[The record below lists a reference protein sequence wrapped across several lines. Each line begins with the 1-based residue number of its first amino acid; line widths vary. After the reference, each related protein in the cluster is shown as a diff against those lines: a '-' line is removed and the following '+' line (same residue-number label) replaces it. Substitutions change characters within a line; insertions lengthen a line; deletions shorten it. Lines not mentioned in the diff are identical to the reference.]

1 MSALTLGALGVLGG
15 GLLIG
20 LAVAVPGRLLS
31 RPEPD
36 PLPADD
42 PAAIEEAGA

>member
-1 MSALTLGALGVLGG
+1 MSALTLGALGIFGG
-15 GLLIG
+15 GLLI
-20 LAVAVPGRLLS
+20 AVAVVLPGRVLS

-42 PAAIEEAGA
+42 PAAGEEAGA